1 MSRVLR
7 MALILPVFLFL
18 LGGCSEKRKDE
29 ISTQMRELPKD
40 GPKPV
45 RLSRRQILE
54 EVAAHR
60 MTPESGAQLLDE
72 D

>member
-1 MSRVLR
+1 MRRVVR

-45 RLSRRQILE
+45 GGGRRGETQ
-54 EVAAHR
+54 
-60 MTPESGAQLLDE
+60 
-72 D
+72 